1 VVDDGSSTVSREIA
15 GKIFLTPEE
24 AGVAPPTEA
33 ELARARRLFDEFQR
47 EVDAVAE
54 EDRPTEI
61 SPKFWD
67 DTSGTEYEGWQ
78 DK

>member
-1 VVDDGSSTVSREIA
+1 MSREIA

-24 AGVAPPTEA
+24 AGVTPPTEA
-33 ELARARRLFDEFQR
+33 ELARARKLFDEFQQQ
-47 EVDAVAE
+47 VDAVAE

-67 DTSGTEYEGWQ
+67 DISGTEYEHRSQ
-78 DK
+78 Q

>member
-1 VVDDGSSTVSREIA
+1 VLERSSNLSKKIA
-15 GKIFLTPEE
+15 GKIFSTPEE

-67 DTSGTEYEGWQ
+67 DISGTEY
-78 DK
+78 DPRRHR

>member
-1 VVDDGSSTVSREIA
+1 VSREIA

-24 AGVAPPTEA
+24 AGVAPPTAA
-33 ELARARRLFDEFQR
+33 ELARARRLFDEFQK
-47 EVDAVAE
+47 EVDAVPE

>member
-1 VVDDGSSTVSREIA
+1 MSREIA

-33 ELARARRLFDEFQR
+33 ELARARKLLDEFQ
-47 EVDAVAE
+47 EKVDAVAD
-54 EDRPTEI
+54 EDRPTEV

-67 DTSGTEYEGWQ
+67 DISGTEYDPRRQ
-78 DK
+78 K